1 MNVEPINISSTQFQE
16 MAREILKNIHKHCEQ
31 IADLVSSDQEEGIK
45 ALESLFHI
53 RNEVICFK
61 DNLEYG
67 QKIIGSKF

>member
-1 MNVEPINISSTQFQE
+1 MNVEPINIPSTQFQE

-31 IADLVSSDQEEGIK
+31 IAGLVSAEQDESIK

-53 RNEVICFK
+53 RNEVICLK

-67 QKIIGSKF
+67 QRIIGSKF

>member
-1 MNVEPINISSTQFQE
+1 MSVELINISSDQFQE
-16 MAREILKNIHKHCEQ
+16 IAKEIVNNIHKHCER
-31 IADLVSSDQEEGIK
+31 IAELVTDDQEESIK

-67 QKIIGSKF
+67 QKIIGAK